1 MARFLWHRARF
12 VGASALALAVLSGF
26 PGSASAVGL
35 GPMVNRETTIT
46 IVSAMTSVSCWSSS
60 ECVAVG
66 WYAQSRSS
74 GTVTITTS
82 SSPGLGLVYRTTD
95 GGTSWKRVNLHVAVG
110 ELTSVSCPSASLCV
124 AVDLEAKGGPFSR
137 AVISK
142 DAGRHWTV
150 TKITIPGVYF
160 AATAIDCPSSSI
172 CFTGSGG
179 DRGLAKSTDGGRTWK
194 LIAKFAN
201 VNQIACPTVN
211 VCEVATFDGL
221 MLRTTNGG
229 ASWTSQ
235 FPLPT
240 RKVAYWG
247 VSCPTAS
254 TCGVVTSHGSFLRTT
269 DGGKKWTQHFIG
281 LRVNTLKIAQLTIV
295 ACTSGSTCEVG
306 GFAGEGDWA
315 VFETTNGG
323 AIWTL
328 DKIPTMVS
336 GLLGMEC
343 SADGACEMA
352 GEGSVNS
359 PSHTAI
365 FKTDDGVDWTSQPV
379 SYPGQ

>member
-1 MARFLWHRARF
+1 
-12 VGASALALAVLSGF
+12 
-26 PGSASAVGL
+26 
-35 GPMVNRETTIT
+35 
-46 IVSAMTSVSCWSSS
+46 MTSVSCWSSS

-211 VCEVATFDGL
+211 VCEVATARL
-221 MLRTTNGG
+221 MLRTTNSGR
-229 ASWTSQ
+229 SWTRQ
-235 FPLPT
+235 FPPSAVPIYL
-240 RKVAYWG
+240 G

-254 TCGVVTSHGSFLRTT
+254 TCGVVGASSSLLMTT
-269 DGGKKWTQHFIG
+269 DGGKKWTHHSVGI
-281 LRVNTLKIAQLTIV
+281 RVHTVKIQFLTIV
-295 ACTSGSTCEVG
+295 SCASTSTCVVG
-306 GFAGEGDWA
+306 GFAGPYWDT
-315 VFETTNGG
+315 FETPNGG
-323 AIWTL
+323 NTWTAARSPDLTAIL
-328 DKIPTMVS
+328 Q
-336 GLLGMEC
+336 GLFSIQC
-343 SADGACEMA
+343 YADGACEMA
-352 GEGSVNS
+352 GQVAYYSL
-359 PSHTAI
+359 PPLHAAI
-365 FKTDDGVDWTSQPV
+365 FTTTDGIDWTSQPV